1 LPACALT
8 VARGGEGQNENIE
21 ELTIELDENLRRHRP
36 RAGRVEEDVA
46 RAREVQL
53 LEQARRANNFVKT
66 NIRLVQKQQVRRT
79 QSVSGAASRQLVV
92 PRRWGTRLCEWCKW
106 SCLSTTGGTRLG
118 VWSRPPAQTG
128 PRGSRA

>member
-1 LPACALT
+1 MPACALT

-53 LEQARRANNFVKT
+53 LAPCTQP
-66 NIRLVQKQQVRRT
+66 LPSDQVRT
-79 QSVSGAASRQLVV
+79 IVTCTPGD
-92 PRRWGTRLCEWCKW
+92 E
-106 SCLSTTGGTRLG
+106 LSI
-118 VWSRPPAQTG
+118 
-128 PRGSRA
+128 